1 MLVAG
6 RAFSLLFHNFFILFF
21 GTDRMSRFT
30 SIFCGPLVP
39 MFWTSGDP
47 RLRASVACVQWIFSL
62 RFIMMEVPPIHTKNF
77 LFYFTFSKEM
87 FYVLIICHCLGSS
100 AAHKVNLRDASF
112 PEDSFEIVQGF
123 LDVTWQRIAPGSN
136 VSHVVILRPLKAG
149 YFNFTAA
156 EVAYFPKEDAT
167 ETQVSMM
174 TLFAF

>member
-1 MLVAG
+1 ML
-6 RAFSLLFHNFFILFF
+6 
-21 GTDRMSRFT
+21 
-30 SIFCGPLVP
+30 C
-39 MFWTSGDP
+39 
-47 RLRASVACVQWIFSL
+47 RLRL
-62 RFIMMEVPPIHTKNF
+62 MDF
-77 LFYFTFSKEM
+77 LFNIYNDAGTANKHNCLFYTFKRNVLI
-87 FYVLIICHCLGSS
+87 VLIICHYFGSS

-112 PEDSFEIVQGF
+112 PEDSFEILQGF

-174 TLFAF
+174 TLFAFY